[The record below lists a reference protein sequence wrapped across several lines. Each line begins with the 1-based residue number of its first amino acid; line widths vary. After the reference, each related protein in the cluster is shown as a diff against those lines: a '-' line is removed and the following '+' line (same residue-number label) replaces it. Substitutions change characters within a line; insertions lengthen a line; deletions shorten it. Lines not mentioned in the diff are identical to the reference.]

1 MAWVTEVSEEQASPE
16 LKRLYEMLR
25 AEFGFVPDFYKA
37 LGLLPKTIEGQL
49 ALAPAILSDGALPQ
63 KVKEQIA
70 VVVSGLNTSSYC
82 IAMHIEQLR
91 QFGIEKPLGRKL
103 AVDYRSAPVA
113 PNVQALFRYADKLT
127 RKPGDIEKADVDALR
142 AAGWNDEQIIETVL
156 TIALFGFFNRI
167 SIGLG
172 LIADFM

>member
-37 LGLLPKTIEGQL
+37 LGLLPRTIEGQL

-103 AVDYRSAPVA
+103 AVDYRSAAVE

-156 TIALFGFFNRI
+156 TIALFGFFNRV